1 LKNPSTKNGIGL
13 SGLSEACVALGRRF
27 VLFAVILV
35 VLMPLTEY
43 YWTFDKFLRGG
54 QDLEFG
60 LLALAAVFCLVLV
73 LCQQR
78 RLGLMLILALRR
90 CLWFA
95 FSRADQPA
103 RETSRVIL
111 AALHATPL
119 PHPAL
124 AGTLPI
130 QI

>member
-1 LKNPSTKNGIGL
+1 M
-13 SGLSEACVALGRRF
+13 
-27 VLFAVILV
+27 LV

-60 LLALAAVFCLVLV
+60 LLSLAAVFCLVLV

-90 CLWFA
+90 CLWFV
-95 FSRADQPA
+95 FHSADQPA
-103 RETSRVIL
+103 RESFRLIL
-111 AALHATPL
+111 AALHVTPR

-124 AGTLPI
+124 AGYTLPI

>member
-1 LKNPSTKNGIGL
+1 MRNPTKTGIGL
-13 SGLSEACVALGRRF
+13 NGLSEACVAVGWRF
-27 VLFAVILV
+27 VLFAVMLV

-60 LLALAAVFCLVLV
+60 LLSLAAVFCLVLV

-90 CLWFA
+90 CPWFI
-95 FSRADQPA
+95 FRRADQPV
-103 RETSRVIL
+103 RESSRVIL
-111 AALHATPL
+111 AALHVTPR
-119 PHPAL
+119 PHPVL

>member
-1 LKNPSTKNGIGL
+1 M
-13 SGLSEACVALGRRF
+13 
-27 VLFAVILV
+27 FAVMVV

-60 LLALAAVFCLVLV
+60 LLSLAAVLCLVLV

-78 RLGLMLILALRR
+78 RLGLSLILALRR
-90 CLWFA
+90 WLRFA
-95 FSRADQPA
+95 FRRADRFA
-103 RETSRVIL
+103 HNRSREIL
-111 AALHATPL
+111 AALHVAPV
-119 PHPAL
+119 PHPTL
-124 AGTLPI
+124 AGHAFPI

>member
-1 LKNPSTKNGIGL
+1 MGL
-13 SGLSEACVALGRRF
+13 NRLSQACIALGRRF
-27 VLFAVILV
+27 VLFTVMLV
-35 VLMPLTEY
+35 VLMPVTEY

-60 LLALAAVFCLVLV
+60 LLALAAIFCLVLV

-90 CLWFA
+90 WLRFG
-95 FSRADQPA
+95 FKRADQTP
-103 RETSRVIL
+103 RESSRMIPT
-111 AALHATPL
+111 ALDNIPL
-119 PHPAL
+119 PHPGP
-124 AGTLPI
+124 AGYTFPI

>member
-1 LKNPSTKNGIGL
+1 M
-13 SGLSEACVALGRRF
+13 
-27 VLFAVILV
+27 FAVMLI

-60 LLALAAVFCLVLV
+60 LLSLAAVFCLVLV

-78 RLGLMLILALRR
+78 RMGLILILAVRRWLR
-90 CLWFA
+90 FA
-95 FSRADQPA
+95 FKRADRPA
-103 RETSRVIL
+103 RKRSWVIL

-119 PHPAL
+119 PHPTFS
-124 AGTLPI
+124 GYSLPI